1 MRDLTFLK
9 KKYNFLLQREK
20 KALLYLDNK
29 NIKLETIEKNYV
41 PEYQKII
48 SELSEIEKQIPGATE
63 HELLN
68 GFKI

>member
-1 MRDLTFLK
+1 MDDLSLLK

-29 NIKLETIEKNYV
+29 NIKLETIEKFYI
-41 PEYQKII
+41 PEYQKIV
-48 SELSEIEKQIPGATE
+48 SELSEIEKQIPGSTE
-63 HELLN
+63 NELLN

>member
-1 MRDLTFLK
+1 MKDLTFLK

-29 NIKLETIEKNYV
+29 NIKLETIEKVYV
-41 PEYQKII
+41 PEYQKIV
-48 SELSEIEKQIPGATE
+48 SELSEIQKQIPGASE
-63 HELLN
+63 EDLLN

>member
-1 MRDLTFLK
+1 MEDLTFLK

-29 NIKLETIEKNYV
+29 NIKLEVIEKIYV

-48 SELSEIEKQIPGATE
+48 LELSKISKQILGAKDS
-63 HELLN
+63 ELLN